1 MRPDID
7 RLPTA
12 ASARWRVED
21 IEFDRIDHSLIGDEE
36 RLFFLVTSA
45 SFIEMAADVY
55 TGNLVEHYR
64 GDSEATDWLAQH
76 WQHEEVQHGVALR
89 EYARHAW
96 PDFDWDRAYEA
107 FFREYSAACTEG
119 ELEVSRALELAAR
132 CVVETGTSTYYTML
146 SEFAEEPVL
155 RALADRIKR
164 DEVAHY
170 RSFRRLFSRYNGAER
185 QGRLR
190 LIRTLIKR
198 FSEAE
203 SDDAYYAF
211 KHAYTVRYPDRVF
224 ERADFE
230 SFVAGI
236 NPVFRRH
243 YPYRMAV
250 RMLLQLLDVHA
261 LLRRAVEPMLVAAA
275 RRLMFR

>member
-1 MRPDID
+1 MRSDID
-7 RLPTA
+7 RSTVA
-12 ASARWRVED
+12 ASARWRIED
-21 IEFDRIDHSLIGDEE
+21 IDFDRIDHSLVSGDE

-64 GDSEATDWLAQH
+64 GDSEATEWLAQH

-96 PDFDWDRAYEA
+96 PDFDWDRAYQG
-107 FFREYSAACTEG
+107 FFKEYSAACTEG

-146 SEFAEEPVL
+146 SDFAEEPIL
-155 RALADRIKR
+155 RVLADRIKR

-170 RSFRRLFSRYNGAER
+170 RSFRRLFARYNSTER

-203 SDDAYYAF
+203 TDDAYYAF
-211 KHAYTVRYPDRVF
+211 KHVYTVRYPDRVF
-224 ERADFE
+224 RRTDFE
-230 SFVAGI
+230 SFVAAI

-250 RMLLQLLDVHA
+250 RMLLQVLNLHA
-261 LLRRAVEPMLVAAA
+261 LLRRAVEPVLIAAA